1 MISDLFAFSG
11 LLAVQFGFAAFLGG
25 LAGMARQALD
35 RALVV
40 ASLALYAGAS
50 YALPLAT
57 GYKLVIWLV
66 SLLLFWGFRN
76 TDLVFRAQPRL
87 AWLYV
92 ALAMAAIMGWALGQ
106 AAQLPVAA
114 LGAGAAL
121 AAGLAWRR
129 SLLA

>member
-35 RALVV
+35 RALVI
-40 ASLALYAGAS
+40 ASLVLYAGAS
-50 YALPLAT
+50 YALPLPS
-57 GYKLVIWLV
+57 GYKIVIWLV

-76 TDLVFRAQPRL
+76 TDLAFRAQPRL

-92 ALAMAAIMGWALGQ
+92 ALAMAIIIAWALAQ
-106 AAQLPVAA
+106 AAQLPVAV

-129 SLLA
+129 SLAV